1 LQATLAG
8 KAALAHNPSMA
19 TATADSDART
29 DAGPIQAGL
38 PLATDANGQPGKNG
52 AAFKDPAFTDNKVL
66 PVHRWVPWIAGFSA
80 AFVDE
85 VLDTHLPAQTR
96 RQQPLVLDPF
106 AGVGTTLV
114 QAAWRGC
121 NCIGFEL
128 NPYAALAARVKLAAP
143 QLNVDSLDRAIAQVQ
158 KAACR
163 WRTAPP
169 DGHWRPP
176 GFRSRLP
183 FFSPRVERQ
192 VLHLLAFIAKLAQ
205 PEIADVFRVAFGSV
219 MVSFSNYTYEPSL
232 GSRPGAG
239 KPLVEDAE
247 VSQHLLA
254 KLQQMRADAQW
265 VQAQT
270 NGGRHAGKWEV
281 YNADFFTGQARLA
294 PASVHLAL
302 TSPPYLNNYH
312 YVRST
317 RPQMHWL
324 SLLNGPAEQRALE
337 ERNFGK
343 FWQTVRQGEAVPLAF
358 RHAKLEQLLGQ
369 LRRVRASAGAYG
381 GPGWANYAATYFN
394 DCDRLMAALYRLLA
408 PGGVAV
414 VVIGNSIIQGLEF
427 KTDQILGEI
436 AARRGLAL
444 AAIQCLRQKRVG
456 ASITQSAVRRGQIN
470 RSTLSESAV
479 ILRQW

>member
-1 LQATLAG
+1 M
-8 KAALAHNPSMA
+8 S
-19 TATADSDART
+19 
-29 DAGPIQAGL
+29 L
-38 PLATDANGQPGKNG
+38 PPNS
-52 AAFKDPAFTDNKVL
+52 AAFKDPAFADNKAL

-80 AFVDE
+80 AFVDD
-85 VLDTHLPAQTR
+85 VLDTYLPAQAR
-96 RQQPLVLDPF
+96 RKQPLVLDPF
-106 AGVGTTLV
+106 AGVGTTLL

-143 QLNVDSLDRAIAQVQ
+143 RLNLDSLDQAIAQMQ
-158 KAACR
+158 KAASS

-169 DGHWRPP
+169 DGRGRPP
-176 GFRSRLP
+176 GFRSRIP
-183 FFSPRVERQ
+183 FFSPPVERQ

-205 PEIADVFRVAFGSV
+205 PEITDVFRVAFGSV

-239 KPLVEDAE
+239 KPLVEDAD

-265 VQAQT
+265 VQART
-270 NGGRHAGKWEV
+270 NGGRQAGKWQV
-281 YNADFFTGQARLA
+281 RSADFFTGQAALA
-294 PASVHLAL
+294 PGSVHLAL

-324 SLLNGPAEQRALE
+324 SLLSGPAEQRRLE
-337 ERNFGK
+337 EQNFGK
-343 FWQTVRQGEAVPLAF
+343 FWQTVRQGATVPLAF
-358 RHAKLEQLLGQ
+358 RHAKLERLLGQ
-369 LRRVRASAGAYG
+369 LRLVRASAGAYG

-394 DCDRLMAALYRLLA
+394 DCDRLVAALHRLIV

-414 VVIGNSIIQGLEF
+414 IVIGNSIIQGLEF
-427 KTDQILGEI
+427 KTDEILGEL
-436 AARRGLAL
+436 AARRGLEL
-444 AAIQCLRQKRVG
+444 AAIRCLRQKRVG

-470 RSTLSESAV
+470 RSTLFESAV
-479 ILRQW
+479 TLRKP